1 MKRLLIILSIIFFS
15 AQFAEAQNR
24 NNPIP
29 GSTDKVLRFYPNPA
43 TSIITFDFVK
53 SYQKGYLLQVF
64 NFLGKPVFESP
75 NVPVKTTLDLS
86 DFTRGVYIYQ
96 LRDHSGKILESGKF
110 QVSK

>member
-96 LRDHSGKILESGKF
+96 LRDQSGKILESGKF